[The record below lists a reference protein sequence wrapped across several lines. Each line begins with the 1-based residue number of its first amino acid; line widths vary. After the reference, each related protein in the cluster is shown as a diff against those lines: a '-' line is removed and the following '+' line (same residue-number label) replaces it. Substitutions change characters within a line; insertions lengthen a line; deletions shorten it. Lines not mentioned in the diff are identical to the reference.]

1 MSKKNGFGFTWDGK
15 KYVTFTDDIRIINLL
30 PSNFLEE
37 GGGNK
42 INNWLKDDALD
53 HGKIK
58 RFYTSDFYQKFEPPG
73 PDIRP
78 VFEPYDFNLDDKIAN
93 YKKKI
98 ETIQNTVTSKNN
110 IDGNLNSFKSILAK
124 DISQN
129 EFAEINKLFSET
141 GDTSNNIIKNILG
154 VTEGSN
160 ENRIDLCN
168 KFLDLIKEKINL
180 EGNDNDNRKKIKE
193 AIDNIE
199 NGEIDIEII
208 KLQEQ
213 ITRAKVELDRIIKDD
228 NSINFNSYKDY
239 KKSLVEAAAAEEAA
253 VSARLRV
260 EKAAAEGTKTLKSIV
275 LGTGTTGA
283 VTNWLERKGGVSN
296 KVMLGENPNS
306 LANKMDEM
314 DKLQEKLQELK
325 EKIII
330 DYKSIYN
337 DTPYRSL
344 GTATKCEYISKLSTF
359 IDIIIRDNNANI
371 CVPHGFKISIYRPYS
386 GYNGEQHENLKQSLN
401 KISGLPIQPSLKI
414 DNKHFKKDW
423 DNARNR
429 GDFESLEINQN
440 EKEPAIKK
448 AENEKIL
455 PVEDL
460 SEWYGINYKNKI
472 ESYKKLDD
480 KFNTPSKIRYVIE
493 RCLNNNTNEEYKGI
507 FLPLAV
513 TTGIEENDKGTSQIN
528 HANLIYIQIK
538 KETDGEGTANV
549 NYKLK
554 MYIFDPNYE
563 PTFYI
568 KDRLNEIIESLNKI
582 KDKNWVLE
590 NEVELI
596 QFNIPIQLM
605 MKKTQLRLERSR
617 LITLQN
623 KKYAPVSAASE
634 AASAGREERNNLGKK
649 IMNEM
654 KVVRAE
660 DVSTNEKDNIMEMN
674 TNYETLKEDY
684 ENLVK
689 EYEEA
694 KKNYEEWENA
704 FGFDEKIGE
713 IDKKIVKAKEEECL
727 ITKDD
732 IIESLN
738 KIDDK
743 KCKLN
748 KIGISDKMGVH
759 YNIDS
764 NINIHS
770 LFPDNWIGGGICGSV
785 TWFIFILWSIVCTNE
800 NLDFRTVYLNI
811 CIPLSLY
818 KNKLDYPGLFSL
830 SDDYDKKLRKLYI
843 DFCWIIY
850 EFLKWSVKM
859 TKDETYI
866 NKFIYKYK
874 LCMLEQMK
882 YKKTKG
888 EEFTSFG
895 KQIMSTKAS
904 TKAMMVSQGG
914 KKKKTKKRHRKKK
927 KTRRKNKIKT
937 FKKRKSKRKK
947 YKKSK
952 RRRKKKSKT
961 RRK

>member
-1 MSKKNGFGFTWDGK
+1 MSKKNGFGFTLDGK
-15 KYVTFTDDIRIINLL
+15 KYVTFTDDIRKIEFL
-30 PSNFLEE
+30 PSNFFEE

-42 INNWLKDDALD
+42 INNWLKDRNRPP
-53 HGKIK
+53 IK
-58 RFYTSDFYQKFEPPG
+58 VLNTVKFDEYIENDFYK
-73 PDIRP
+73 PD
-78 VFEPYDFNLDDKIAN
+78 DFNLDDKIAN

-110 IDGNLNSFKSILAK
+110 IDGNLDSFKSILEK

-180 EGNDNDNRKKIKE
+180 EGNDNDNRKNIEK

-199 NGEIDIEII
+199 NGKIDIEII

-213 ITRAKVELDRIIKDD
+213 IKRAEVELDRIINDD

-239 KKSLVEAAAAEEAA
+239 KESLVEAAAKG
-253 VSARLRV
+253 R
-260 EKAAAEGTKTLKSIV
+260 KTLKSIV
-275 LGTGTTGA
+275 LGTGTA
-283 VTNWLERKGGVSN
+283 AAAAALLERKGGVSN
-296 KVMLGENPNS
+296 KVMLGGNPNS

-314 DKLQEKLQELK
+314 DKLQEKLQKLK
-325 EKIII
+325 EEIII
-330 DYKSIYN
+330 DYASIYN
-337 DTPYRSL
+337 DTPYFSL

-371 CVPHGFKISIYRPYS
+371 CVPHGFKIYIHRPYS
-386 GYNGEQHENLKQSLN
+386 GYNGKQHENLKQSLN

-414 DNKHFKKDW
+414 DGEHFIKDW
-423 DNARNR
+423 NNARNNARNR
-429 GDFESLEINQN
+429 PGGDFEFRGIDQKEKEKAINQ
-440 EKEPAIKK
+440 
-448 AENEKIL
+448 AEDEKIL

-460 SEWYGINYKNKI
+460 SKWYGINYKNKI

-507 FLPLAV
+507 FLPLSV
-513 TTGIEENDKGTSQIN
+513 TTDIEKDDKGTSQTN

-568 KDRLNEIIESLNKI
+568 KDRLNEIIESLNNI
-582 KDKNWVLE
+582 DDKNWVLE

-605 MKKTQLRLERSR
+605 MKKTQLQLEKNR

-634 AASAGREERNNLGKK
+634 RALAGRKKRNNLEQD
-649 IMNEM
+649 IM
-654 KVVRAE
+654 KLIKGVRAE

-674 TNYETLKEDY
+674 TNYENLSEEY

-689 EYEEA
+689 EYKEAEEFYQ
-694 KKNYEEWENA
+694 KWENE
-704 FGFDEKIGE
+704 FKFDEKIKI
-713 IDKKIVKAKEEECL
+713 IDEDIVNAKKECL
-727 ITKDD
+727 ITKDNIKSMD
-732 IIESLN
+732 YD
-738 KIDDK
+738 DDK
-743 KCKLN
+743 ECKLN
-748 KIGISDKMGVH
+748 KTDISDKIGI
-759 YNIDS
+759 YSNINS

-811 CIPLSLY
+811 CIPLNLY
-818 KNKLDYPGLFSL
+818 KNKLDYTGFFSL
-830 SDDYDKKLRKLYI
+830 GDDYDKKLRKLYI

-850 EFLKWSVKM
+850 EFLKWSVEM
-859 TKDETYI
+859 TKDQTYI

-882 YKKTKG
+882 YKKTIIG
-888 EEFTSFG
+888 EFDKTA
-895 KQIMSTKAS
+895 T
-904 TKAMMVSQGG
+904 MVGFAAKLKKKEASQGG